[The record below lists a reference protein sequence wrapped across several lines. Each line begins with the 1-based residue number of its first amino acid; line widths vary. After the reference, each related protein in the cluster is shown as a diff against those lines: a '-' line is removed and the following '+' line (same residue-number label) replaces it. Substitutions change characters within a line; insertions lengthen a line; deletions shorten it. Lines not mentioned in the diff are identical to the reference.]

1 MQNQFRLIAAPFTPF
16 DLYDMQKCMKAG
28 PGLEVFHGYDETL
41 LCGLSLG
48 VRSAVGSTYNY
59 IPSVYRN
66 VVDSFMAGDMERA
79 RQAQLQSVKLV
90 DVLNR
95 HGGGVRGGK
104 AIMDIAGIACG
115 ECRIPVVPFLPEEY
129 RELEKEIEELNML
142 DYATV
147 SRPVRPGQVVN
158 GRA

>member
-1 MQNQFRLIAAPFTPF
+1 MSDIKKAVVANKADLGIAFDGDSDRIGVIDSDGNSMTGDKLLLIYAEDVIKEYNEKGIKPVIVSEVKCSQV
-16 DLYDMQKCMKAG
+16 LYDTINQM
-28 PGLEVFHGYDETL
+28 
-41 LCGLSLG
+41 
-48 VRSAVGSTYNY
+48 
-59 IPSVYRN
+59 
-66 VVDSFMAGDMERA
+66 
-79 RQAQLQSVKLV
+79 
-90 DVLNR
+90 
-95 HGGGVRGGK
+95 GGK
-104 AIMDIAGIACG
+104 AIMNIAGIACG